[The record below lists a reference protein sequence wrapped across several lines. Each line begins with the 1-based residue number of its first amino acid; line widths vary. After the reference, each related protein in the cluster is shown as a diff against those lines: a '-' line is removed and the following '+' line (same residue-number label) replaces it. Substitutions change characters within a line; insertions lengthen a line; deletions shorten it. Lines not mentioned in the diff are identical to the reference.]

1 MKKICIIPLTLWILI
16 LLSANSSKGDFIT
29 DIQLIEMLMQN
40 YGKDLVI
47 ETILEKREGHLT
59 VLKADGLV
67 ESSGTPNPQHVT
79 PQTIL
84 VDLKKIESSAR
95 IFELMVEDRHLK
107 WRQKTQSKQAQN

>member
-1 MKKICIIPLTLWILI
+1 MKKICIIPLTLWIVI
-16 LLSANSSKGDFIT
+16 LLSVNLSNGDFIT

-47 ETILEKREGHLT
+47 KTILEKRKGHVT

-67 ESSGTPNPQHVT
+67 ESSGTPKPQYVT

-84 VDLKKIESSAR
+84 VDLKKIELSAR
-95 IFELMVEDRHLK
+95 IFELMLEDRHLK
-107 WRQKTQSKQAQN
+107 WRLDTQSKQAQD